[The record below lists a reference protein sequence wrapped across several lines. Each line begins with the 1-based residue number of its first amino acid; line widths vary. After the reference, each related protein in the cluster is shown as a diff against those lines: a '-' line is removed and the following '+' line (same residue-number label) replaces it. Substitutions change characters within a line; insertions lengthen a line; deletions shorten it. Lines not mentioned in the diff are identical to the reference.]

1 MSGDRIDLMSHA
13 VGRSVFRGRYL
24 PTLCRCAVVFVHLVF
39 VIPAAPAAEI
49 TIILRPEAEVRGP
62 DIRLGEVAEIDCVLT
77 ELQGRLEGL
86 VIGKAPLPGRSR
98 RITADYVRL
107 RLRQLDIGEDRMVL
121 GGAERIE
128 VSLPG
133 VAVSEEQI
141 RQIVTGFIKTSGIWG
156 DAEVTVAELT
166 ISADRTLP
174 KGRATYRV
182 LPPQHMRSLATVPLS
197 IVFDVDG
204 RFQKTIR
211 ATVRV
216 AALAPVVVAARPIGR
231 LKPISTDDLWM
242 KKMNLA
248 ELPVGVMTDADD
260 IIGKRARR
268 NIDAGDILR
277 PDLIEM
283 PPLVRRG
290 DMVVIVAEN
299 EGIKVTA
306 TGEVKCDGLRGEQV
320 KVVNL
325 DSNKRLSARVV
336 DKNTVVVDF

>member
-1 MSGDRIDLMSHA
+1 MSHA
-13 VGRSVFRGRYL
+13 VGRSIFVGRYL
-24 PTLCRCAVVFVHLVF
+24 PTLCRCAVVFVQLMF
-39 VIPAAPAAEI
+39 LIPAVPAADI
-49 TIILRPEAEVRGP
+49 AIILRPEAEVLGA
-62 DIRLGEVAEIDCVLT
+62 DIRLGEVAEIACAET
-77 ELQGRLEGL
+77 ELKRRLEGL

-98 RITADYVRL
+98 PITTDYVRL
-107 RLRQLDIGEDRMVL
+107 RLRQLDLGADRMVL

-128 VSLPG
+128 VSMPG
-133 VAVSEEQI
+133 VVVSEEQI

-156 DAEVTVAELT
+156 DAEVKVEELM

-174 KGRATYRV
+174 KGRVTYRV
-182 LPPQHMRSLATVPLS
+182 LPPRIMRSLATVPLS
-197 IVFDVDG
+197 VVFDVDG

-216 AALAPVVVAARPIGR
+216 EALAPVVVAARPIGR
-231 LKPISTDDLWM
+231 LRPITSDDL
-242 KKMNLA
+242 KTEKMDLT

-283 PPLVRRG
+283 PPLVKRG
-290 DMVVIVAEN
+290 DMVVIVAESR
-299 EGIKVTA
+299 GIKVTA
-306 TGEVKCDGLRGEQV
+306 TGEVKSNGLRGERV

-325 DSNKRLSARVV
+325 DSNKHFTARVV
-336 DKNTVVVDF
+336 DKQTVSVEF

>member
-1 MSGDRIDLMSHA
+1 MSHA
-13 VGRSVFRGRYL
+13 VGRSVCPGRYL
-24 PTLCRCAVVFVHLVF
+24 PTLCRCTLVF
-39 VIPAAPAAEI
+39 LQLMFLIPAVPAAEI
-49 TIILRPEAEVRGP
+49 AITLRPEAEVLGA
-62 DIRLGEVAEIDCVLT
+62 DIRLGEVAEIACAET
-77 ELQGRLEGL
+77 ELRRRLEGL

-98 RITADYVRL
+98 PITADYVRL
-107 RLRQLDIGEDRMVL
+107 RLRQLDIGADRMAL

-128 VSLPG
+128 VSMPG
-133 VAVSEEQI
+133 VAVSEEQV
-141 RQIVTGFIKTSGIWG
+141 RQIVTGFLKTSGIWG
-156 DAEVTVAELT
+156 DAEVKVAELT

-182 LPPQHMRSLATVPLS
+182 LPPRHMRSLGTVPLS
-197 IVFDVDG
+197 VVFDVDG

-216 AALAPVVVAARPIGR
+216 SALAPVVVAARPIGR
-231 LKPISTDDLWM
+231 LKPISTDDLKM
-242 KKMNLA
+242 EKMNLA
-248 ELPVGVMTDADD
+248 ELPTGVMTDADD

-283 PPLVRRG
+283 PPLVKRG
-290 DMVVIVAEN
+290 DMVVIVAES

-306 TGEVKCDGLRGEQV
+306 TGEVKSDGLRGEQV

-325 DSNKRLSARVV
+325 DSNKRFSARVV
-336 DKNTVVVDF
+336 DKKTVMVDF